1 MRGSLFPELYLCAF
15 QVPAYPGYIF
25 EGQPKRSCHSPSY
38 HRRFTSYILLSDG
51 KVSIV
56 FPALKQSSRSESA
69 YTLITKPIP
78 APGPTEVLVK
88 LEGSALQPLEW
99 RIPVIAPLF
108 NSLKFPASA
117 GVDGAG
123 VVESVGSE
131 VKRLKKGDRVLFQ
144 GWLEYDYTT
153 FQQYALAP
161 EIFVAKLPSSLS
173 TLEASSIPS
182 AVVTAAAGFSHPES
196 AIPSPTEVGQH
207 LKSFFD
213 GRGGAGVKPFWEDGA
228 EGVKAG
234 EPILIL
240 GGSSSVGQL
249 VIQIAKHLGYSPI
262 ITTSSLKHTDHLK
275 SLGAT
280 HVLDRSTPD
289 VSLVSDIQAITQ
301 NKPIELVYDAVGAIT
316 QAQIDLLAPGGAFV
330 LADPTAGDSC
340 SLVGQYTGSR
350 NSVQACSRNW
360 RVCSSVVLSRYV
372 FTEPR

>member
-1 MRGSLFPELYLCAF
+1 MSQQKVLGFPTT
-15 QVPAYPGYIF
+15 
-25 EGQPKRSCHSPSY
+25 
-38 HRRFTSYILLSDG
+38 TSEP
-51 KVSIV
+51 V
-56 FPALKQSSRSESA
+56 
-69 YTLITKPIP
+69 YTLTTKPIP

-330 LADPTAGDSC
+330 LADPMALGPKFVFNDGRRLL
-340 SLVGQYTGSR
+340 LVGGAVHGFKEFGASLFEKLESLLERGVIKPLRVEKLPGGLNGILDGLARLQR
-350 NSVQACSRNW
+350 NEVSGIKL
-360 RVCSSVVLSRYV
+360 VVDPSE
-372 FTEPR
+372 T